1 MGEKPIIPD
10 WALEF
15 KMFCFKN
22 GFNLKEVSELVG
34 ISSATISGYSKGK
47 KRPSVK
53 TCKKIQEKI
62 GFDMLT
68 ALYLSDK
75 KEIKGG
81 EDERNESEI

>member
-1 MGEKPIIPD
+1 MGEKANIPD

-22 GFNLKEVSELVG
+22 GLNLKKVAELVG
-34 ISSATISGYSKGK
+34 ISCATISGYSTGK
-47 KRPSVK
+47 KRPSIK

-75 KEIKGG
+75 KEIEGG
-81 EDERNESEI
+81 ENERNESKI